1 MPWVRRTRHLVLA
14 APGDDA
20 AAALRVLSLLTGSR
34 AELSFDEV
42 RVLVGLSTR
51 RWVWRVDHEAISL
64 ASRGLLV
71 SDERGEPFEDLRRRD
86 AELTALGWHPAAA
99 AFLVG
104 TRWDGTRVT
113 AQRRDG
119 SRPPRPPRV
128 GAPQSPFHLREG
140 PRMPL
145 SAVTHEDELHRLLHL
160 RRTTRSFDSSRPV
173 TKLELATLLHSV
185 WGAHASAPLAHGDL
199 AIRKTSPSGGG
210 LHPVEV
216 YPFVRRVEGV
226 EPGIYHYRSGDHE
239 LVRLRALDGDA
250 CLELLERATAWQ
262 WYFADADVVFVMTAR
277 FARSFWKYRR
287 HAKILR
293 AIFLEAGHLS
303 QTFYLLCTQLGLG
316 PYITAAVDDA
326 ELERALELDPLFEAP
341 VAVCGCGR
349 APIQRSP
356 LDPEF
361 RPLSSSGPSPA
372 H

>member
-1 MPWVRRTRHLVLA
+1 
-14 APGDDA
+14 
-20 AAALRVLSLLTGSR
+20 
-34 AELSFDEV
+34 
-42 RVLVGLSTR
+42 
-51 RWVWRVDHEAISL
+51 
-64 ASRGLLV
+64 
-71 SDERGEPFEDLRRRD
+71 
-86 AELTALGWHPAAA
+86 
-99 AFLVG
+99 
-104 TRWDGTRVT
+104 
-113 AQRRDG
+113 
-119 SRPPRPPRV
+119 
-128 GAPQSPFHLREG
+128 
-140 PRMPL
+140 MPL
-145 SAVTHEDELHRLLHL
+145 PAVTHEDELHRLLHL

-216 YPFVRRVEGV
+216 YPFVRNVEVV

-250 CLELLERATAWQ
+250 CLELLERATAGQ
-262 WYFADADVVFVMTAR
+262 WYFADADVAFVMTAR

-293 AIFLEAGHLS
+293 AILLDAGHLS

-316 PYITAAVDDA
+316 PYITAAVDDS

-361 RPLSSSGPSPA
+361 RPLSSSGPSPD